1 MKTFKR
7 LVVSI
12 VSLSLTV
19 SLTGC
24 GIIREMMSILNGS
37 YPEETSRSEPTSYEK
52 VETMIGKD
60 GGVVKDEEENV
71 TISIPQGALQEDTNI
86 SAQYIEEPSYLEAN
100 PSMNFLGAVEFGPS
114 GTTFD
119 KPVEVSLQL
128 TDTPKNNKISIFCYS
143 EEYDIWN
150 YVTDASVSNNIATF
164 NISHFSKYKA
174 LDISMEMLMKF
185 NDLVRQAQATGQSDS
200 WIHENFKNY
209 LINEEHVMD
218 IYSYFGGYWYEPCG
232 LIIGGNY
239 HINGKEG
246 DPNELTEL
254 IGETNKVGNTYG
266 LCHDGQLIVD
276 SKTYK
281 KIVGQ
286 PKEGQETISVN
297 VGIYYKMIKP
307 DIDLTA
313 SKKKLNKGENA
324 TINIRCHYVNVTNYF
339 DEYKDLEMSNYMLTI
354 AKPSHFDIDKSA
366 VLTDDEGLASFVIT
380 AKENNKAETITVNF
394 DVTGD
399 FGTHA
404 EGNITLGSSGY
415 EITGHAKETLNIV
428 YHAKSPE
435 GSPTSRQNGTIALE
449 IEYDITGS
457 FEIDG
462 TVIEGTIEYS
472 NISIEFSSS
481 PCLDVYDY
489 SLPGGDSL
497 HVELGY
503 YVFATHSASSS
514 SSVSFALSGTFNK
527 ATNAVSLSYGNDNE
541 IAKVE
546 GKTTGYGETG
556 GIIDTEGSGAY
567 NTTAVVSAREQSIND
582 YVLGSGSQGYNASAF
597 LDNFSL
603 DIDYDFNLDPDGLNP
618 TFPDLN
624 NYQGSTNTTI
634 EISGVAPRE

>member
-1 MKTFKR
+1 MKPLK
-7 LVVSI
+7 VVVLLISALA
-12 VSLSLTV
+12 LSA
-19 SLTGC
+19 C
-24 GIIREMMSILNGS
+24 GIKNRSSNNDLPSANVPDTSVPTEHSAVNGA
-37 YPEETSRSEPTSYEK
+37 
-52 VETMIGKD
+52 IGPSGGEIKD
-60 GGVVKDEEENV
+60 PDNNL
-71 TISIPQGALQEDTNI
+71 TISIPQGALQEDTYI

-143 EEYDIWN
+143 EEYDIWD
-150 YVTDASVSNNIATF
+150 YITDASVNNNIATF

-281 KIVGQ
+281 KIVGK

-297 VGIYYKMIKP
+297 VGVYYKMIKP

-313 SKKKLNKGENA
+313 SKKKLNKGESA
-324 TINIRCHYVNVTNYF
+324 TISIRCHYTNARNFYPEF
-339 DEYKDLEMSNYMLTI
+339 KDLEMSNYMLTI

-366 VLTDDEGLASFVIT
+366 VLTDDEGLASFVVT
-380 AKENNKAETITVNF
+380 AKENDQAETITVNF
-394 DVTGD
+394 DVSGD

-404 EGNITLGSSGY
+404 EGNITLNSTGGYQLIGHIEQQFSVFYSYTTEDAIKVSDGSA
-415 EITGHAKETLNIV
+415 TVT
-428 YHAKSPE
+428 
-435 GSPTSRQNGTIALE
+435 
-449 IEYDITGS
+449 IEYDFNASLAQAEIGLAGSIKFSNVTSAISGSVPYEAYSVQEDGTIFRSRFNLFSEIARNRDNSASYPITGS
-457 FEIDG
+457 VSDNECTVGLGPDAQPYSPEIG
-462 TVIEGTIEYS
+462 PYS
-472 NISIEFSSS
+472 AEIGFKTKTEFINGNQHSETSSNLSLYLILTSTPLLPFSINEKT
-481 PCLDVYDY
+481 PQTTMVY
-489 SLPGGDSL
+489 SMKDSL
-497 HVELGY
+497 EILEIYLNELSEY
-503 YVFATHSASSS
+503 H
-514 SSVSFALSGTFNK
+514 SVSGM
-527 ATNAVSLSYGNDNE
+527 
-541 IAKVE
+541 
-546 GKTTGYGETG
+546 TTT
-556 GIIDTEGSGAY
+556 
-567 NTTAVVSAREQSIND
+567 Q
-582 YVLGSGSQGYNASAF
+582 
-597 LDNFSL
+597 
-603 DIDYDFNLDPDGLNP
+603 
-618 TFPDLN
+618 
-624 NYQGSTNTTI
+624 TI
-634 EISGVAPRE
+634 TVA

>member
-1 MKTFKR
+1 MKPLK
-7 LVVSI
+7 VVVLLISA
-12 VSLSLTV
+12 LALTA
-19 SLTGC
+19 C
-24 GIIREMMSILNGS
+24 GIKNRSSNNDL
-37 YPEETSRSEPTSYEK
+37 PSRSTPTEHSAISGA
-52 VETMIGKD
+52 IGAS

-143 EEYDIWN
+143 EEYDIWD
-150 YVTDASVSNNIATF
+150 YVTDASVNNNIATF

-185 NDLVRQAQATGQSDS
+185 NNLVRQAQATGQSDS

-209 LINEEHVMD
+209 LINEEHIMD

-281 KIVGQ
+281 KIAGQ
-286 PKEGQETISVN
+286 PKEDQETISVN
-297 VGIYYKMIKP
+297 VGVYYKMIKP

-324 TINIRCHYVNVTNYF
+324 TINIRCHYTNAKNFYPEF
-339 DEYKDLEMSNYMLTI
+339 KDLDLACYMLTI
-354 AKPSHFDIDKSA
+354 AKPTHFFTDRSA
-366 VLTDDEGLASFVIT
+366 VVTDGSGRASFVVT
-380 AKENNKAETITVNF
+380 ALENDKAETITVNF
-394 DVTGD
+394 DVSGN

-404 EGNITLGSSGY
+404 EGNITLNSAGISISGHIKEEIDMVWRVPVEILAKGSWSVT
-415 EITGHAKETLNIV
+415 E
-428 YHAKSPE
+428 
-435 GSPTSRQNGTIALE
+435 NGTFNLVV
-449 IEYDITGS
+449 EYDFEGTLVQEEDKPMTGELQFTNASAS
-457 FEIDG
+457 FASTPCAIR
-462 TVIEGTIEYS
+462 GTIEDGQGLG
-472 NISIEFSSS
+472 IGT
-481 PCLDVYDY
+481 YDY
-489 SLPGGDSL
+489 FSGVSGSTPHLPTYNVVGSISDDLCSLYSDDDASEIVTVSGSGNINIYAAAGGVVDYETDVDDAYSL
-497 HVELGY
+497 IIRNSDLLLLN
-503 YVFATHSASSS
+503 
-514 SSVSFALSGTFNK
+514 FALNPGTETYTSMTFKDKLGVWFSAEGYSMEFDNF
-527 ATNAVSLSYGNDNE
+527 ADMNIIPVSE
-541 IAKVE
+541 TR
-546 GKTTGYGETG
+546 KTTQT
-556 GIIDTEGSGAY
+556 IT
-567 NTTAVVSAREQSIND
+567 VS
-582 YVLGSGSQGYNASAF
+582 
-597 LDNFSL
+597 
-603 DIDYDFNLDPDGLNP
+603 
-618 TFPDLN
+618 
-624 NYQGSTNTTI
+624 
-634 EISGVAPRE
+634 